1 MTNGSR
7 QQWLG
12 LLLLGAA
19 LALGLVIS
27 AAIGAGALTRIKL
40 SHQTIEVKGYAEKL
54 VTSDWAVWTASF
66 SVRAP
71 ALADGYRTLSD
82 QRERVLAFL
91 VSLGL
96 AAKDV
101 AMASVD
107 VVTEH
112 PRDKDGNETD
122 EVTGYQ
128 LSQYL
133 SVSTGD
139 VLLVDRLSRESSAL
153 LAEGIEFESHAPAYY
168 CTTLDDLKLS
178 MLGQATKNAR
188 KRAETL
194 ASGSGGRVGE
204 LASASQGVFQITPV
218 HSTDVSGSG
227 VYDTSTIEK
236 AVKAVVTVEYSLR

>member
-27 AAIGAGALTRIKL
+27 AAIGAAALTRIKL

-54 VTSDWAVWTASF
+54 VTSDWAVWTGTF

-101 AMASVD
+101 AMDPVD
-107 VVTEH
+107 VVAEH

-122 EVTGYQ
+122 EVTGYRLTQ
-128 LSQYL
+128 GL

-139 VLLVDRLSRESSAL
+139 VSLVDRVSRGSSAL
-153 LAEGIEFESHAPAYY
+153 LAEGIGFESRAPEYY
-168 CTTLDDLKLS
+168 CTTLDDLKLA

-188 KRAETL
+188 QRAEKL
-194 ASGSGGRVGE
+194 ASGSGGRIGA

-218 HSTDVSGSG
+218 RSTEVSGSG
-227 VYDTSTIEK
+227 IYDTTTIEK

>member
-19 LALGLVIS
+19 LALGLTIS

-54 VTSDWAVWTASF
+54 VTSDWAVWTGTF

-82 QRERVLAFL
+82 QRAKVTSFL
-91 VSLGL
+91 ESQGL
-96 AAKDV
+96 SPKGVVMSAV
-101 AMASVD
+101 AM
-107 VVTEH
+107 VTEH
-112 PRDKDGNETD
+112 PRDEKGKETD
-122 EVTGYQ
+122 EVAGYHLTQ
-128 LSQYL
+128 HF

-153 LAEGIEFESHAPAYY
+153 LAEGIGLQSNAPAYY
-168 CTTLDDLKLS
+168 CTTLDDLKLA
-178 MLGQATKNAR
+178 MLAQATKNAR
-188 KRAETL
+188 QRAEKL
-194 ASGSGGRVGE
+194 ASGSGGRVGA

-218 HSTDVSGSG
+218 HSTEVSDYGE
-227 VYDTSTIEK
+227 YDTSTIEK